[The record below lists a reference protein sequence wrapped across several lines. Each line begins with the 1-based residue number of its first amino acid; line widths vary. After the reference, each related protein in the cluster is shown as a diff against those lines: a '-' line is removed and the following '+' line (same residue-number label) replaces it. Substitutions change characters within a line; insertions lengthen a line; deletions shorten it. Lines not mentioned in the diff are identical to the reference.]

1 MRVHYTEEQKAQALQ
16 SIQENGIS
24 KTSEAMGISIQTLYK
39 WRGADTTAAPKTTGK
54 RRGPKAD
61 TQARK
66 LLAESDDT
74 AAKLAALQA
83 ENTRLRETN
92 LKLRKAL
99 AAMLDEA

>member
-1 MRVHYTEEQKAQALQ
+1 MRIHYTEEQKAQALQ
-16 SIQENGIS
+16 SIQENGVS

-39 WRGADTTAAPKTTGK
+39 WRSADAAAPKTTGK

>member
-1 MRVHYTEEQKAQALQ
+1 MIRYTKEQKEAALNRV
-16 SIQENGIS
+16 QEIGVL
-24 KTSEAMGISIQTLYK
+24 KTHNEMGISIQTLYK
-39 WRGADTTAAPKTTGK
+39 WRSADTTAAPKTTGK